1 MSSVRHKDTFDTF
14 PSKPLMED
22 LPTVNIFTQRQVE
35 ISILVTNLIA
45 RWASS
50 WRLAGALRNV
60 FLAKSMLE
68 LSYLAH
74 AIVLELKCVKICN
87 DAKNNTTT
95 RNIVFGNHNRALTL
109 LNWKKVIYSREF
121 QFYLFIYGAY
131 GFTGHQQ
138 VTIKAITIINKT

>member
-68 LSYLAH
+68 DSYLAH
-74 AIVLELKCVKICN
+74 AIVLELKFVQICK

-121 QFYLFIYGAY
+121 PILPVLFMVLMGS
-131 GFTGHQQ
+131 Q
-138 VTIKAITIINKT
+138 VINRSQ

>member
-68 LSYLAH
+68 LSYFAH
-74 AIVLELKCVKICN
+74 AIVLELKFVQICN
-87 DAKNNTTT
+87 DIKNNNTM
-95 RNIVFGNHNRALTL
+95 RNIFL
-109 LNWKKVIYSREF
+109 
-121 QFYLFIYGAY
+121 
-131 GFTGHQQ
+131 
-138 VTIKAITIINKT
+138 AITTVLKLFWTERKLYIQGNSNFTCLFMVLMGSQVINRSQ